1 MIPFGKGTHIMPDEE
16 WMTIDE
22 TAKYLQL
29 GKTALYDLAREG
41 TVPSSKVGSKWLF
54 SKQDLDAWVRS
65 NIPLEQFFLKTPAHI
80 EENLQLREPQ
90 IEAYQELY
98 TYFKS
103 GKKTAIIQI
112 PVGCGKSGIAAI
124 APFGIAK
131 GRVLVIAPN
140 LTIKEGLFESLDVTN
155 RQKCFWRKRGILTE
169 EAMIGGPFVT
179 TLDTGNLSV
188 CEKSHFVVSNVQQ
201 LSTNPEKWL
210 HLFPRDFFDML
221 IVDEAHHSP
230 ADSWRKVVEYFAAA
244 RVINMTA
251 TPFRADAQE
260 IEGELVYR
268 YPFKKAT
275 FKGYIKRV
283 TASYAAPSEL
293 EFTAHGETKTFT
305 LDEVLAMKEK
315 DWFSRGIAL
324 SEPCNLTI
332 VNNSLEKL
340 EQLRETGTAH
350 QLIAVAC
357 SVNHARK
364 IVQMYEARGFKAD
377 LIFSEMDEDKKV
389 DVKRRL
395 RSGELDC
402 IVQVQ
407 MLGEGFDHPKLS
419 VAAIFRPFRT
429 LAPYIQFVGR
439 ILRVIVQDSPGHP
452 DNYGHIVTHAGMN
465 LDERLREFKL
475 FESDDQKFWEDVI
488 GGKEPEPPA
497 RVLSGE
503 ARMKLSE
510 SAVVNYEIVDSM
522 IEEQFT
528 SADQKDIIKELR
540 EKFELL
546 GLDPEQAEEIVLAR
560 SGARTMSR
568 AAQPFQVLPQREWEA
583 RKKGLNDQVNR
594 AANLLINRLEINRA
608 GRELI
613 NTGVP
618 ATNNFVACVTLI
630 NKEIK
635 RKYPKPRT
643 EWSAEQFGLVTVELE
658 EFLNTLTRRYKGILN
673 DKAKGC

>member
-1 MIPFGKGTHIMPDEE
+1 MAQE
-16 WMTIDE
+16 WMTIEE
-22 TAKYLQL
+22 TARYLQV

-41 TVPSSKVGSKWLF
+41 TLPSNKVGSKWLF

-65 NIPLEQFFLKTPAHI
+65 NIPLEQFFMKTPAHI

-90 IEAYQELY
+90 VEAYRVLY
-98 TYFKS
+98 EYFKS
-103 GKKTAIIQI
+103 GKKAAIIQI

-155 RQKCFWRKRGILTE
+155 RQKCFWRKRGVLTE

-188 CEKSHFVVSNVQQ
+188 CEKSHFIVTNVQQ

-210 HLFPRDFFDML
+210 RRFPQDFFDML

-230 ADSWRKVVEYFAAA
+230 ADSWRQVREHFAAA

-260 IEGELVYR
+260 IEGDLVYR

-275 FKGYIKRV
+275 FNGYIKRV
-283 TASYAAPSEL
+283 TAFYAAPSEL
-293 EFTAHGETKTFT
+293 EFTAQGETKTYT
-305 LDEVLAMKEK
+305 LDQVLEMKEK
-315 DWFSRGIAL
+315 EWFSRGIAL
-324 SEPCNLTI
+324 SDPCNETI
-332 VNNSLEKL
+332 VVNSLQKL

-364 IVQMYEARGFKAD
+364 IVQMYEAREFKAD

-389 DVKRRL
+389 AVKRRL
-395 RSGELDC
+395 TSGELDC

-439 ILRVIVQDSPGHP
+439 ILRVIVQNSPGHP
-452 DNYGHIVTHAGMN
+452 DNYGYIVTHAGMN
-465 LDERLREFKL
+465 LDQRLREFKL
-475 FESDDQKFWEDVI
+475 FESDDQKFWEEVI

-497 RVLSGE
+497 RVMSGE

-510 SAVVNYEIVDSM
+510 SAVVNYEIVDSL

-528 SADQKDIIKELR
+528 SADQEDIIKELR
-540 EKFELL
+540 EKLELL
-546 GLDPEQAEEIVLAR
+546 GLDPEQAEAIVLAKA
-560 SGARTMSR
+560 GTRTMSK
-568 AAQPFQVLPQREWEA
+568 AAQAYQVLPQRDWET

-594 AANLLINRLEINRA
+594 AANLLINRLDINRA

-613 NTGVP
+613 NVGIA

-630 NKEIK
+630 NKELK
-635 RKYPKPRT
+635 KSYPKPRNEWRT
-643 EWSAEQFGLVTVELE
+643 EEFESAIAELE
-658 EFLNTLTRRYKGILN
+658 DVLNTLTRRYKGILN
-673 DKAKGC
+673 DKAKG

>member
-1 MIPFGKGTHIMPDEE
+1 MAEE
-16 WMTIDE
+16 WMTIEE
-22 TAKYLQL
+22 TARYLQL

-41 TVPSSKVGSKWLF
+41 SLPSNKVGSKWLF

-90 IEAYQELY
+90 IEAYQALY
-98 TYFKS
+98 EYFKS
-103 GKKTAIIQI
+103 GQKTAIIQI

-155 RQKCFWRKRGILTE
+155 RQKSFWRKRGILTD
-169 EAMIGGPFVT
+169 EAMIGGPFAT
-179 TLDTGNLSV
+179 TLETGNLSV
-188 CEKSHFVVSNVQQ
+188 CEKSHFVVSNIHQ

-210 HLFPRDFFDML
+210 QLFPRDFFDML

-230 ADSWRKVVEYFAAA
+230 ADSWRKVREHFEAA

-251 TPFRADAQE
+251 TPFRGDAQE

-283 TASYAAPSEL
+283 TASYAAPSQL
-293 EFTAHGETKTFT
+293 EFTAKGETKIYS
-305 LDEVLAMKEK
+305 LDDVLAMKDK

-324 SEPCNLTI
+324 SDPCNQTI
-332 VNNSLEKL
+332 VDNSLQRL

-364 IVQMYEARGFKAD
+364 IVQMYVARGFKAD
-377 LIFSEMDEDKKV
+377 LIYSEMDEDKKI

-395 RSGELDC
+395 TSGELDC

-439 ILRVIVQDSPGHP
+439 ILRVIVQNSPGHP
-452 DNYGHIVTHAGMN
+452 DNYGHVVTHAGMN
-465 LDERLREFKL
+465 LDERLKEFKL

-488 GGKEPEPPA
+488 GGVEPEAPA
-497 RVLSGE
+497 RVASGE
-503 ARMKLSE
+503 ARMKLAE
-510 SAVVNYEIVDSM
+510 SAVVNFEIVDSM

-528 SADQKDIIKELR
+528 SADQEDIIKELR
-540 EKFELL
+540 EKLDAL
-546 GLDPEQAEEIVLAR
+546 GLDPGQAEAIVLAK
-560 SGARTMSR
+560 SSTKTTSK
-568 AAQPFQVLPQREWEA
+568 AAQPYQVLPQREWEA
-583 RKKGLNDQVNR
+583 RKTGLNDEVNR
-594 AANLLINRLEINRA
+594 AANLLVNRLGISRS
-608 GRELI
+608 GRELM
-613 NTGVP
+613 NTGIP
-618 ATNNFVACVTLI
+618 ATNNFVGCVTLI
-630 NKEIK
+630 NKELK
-635 RKYPKPRT
+635 TKYPKPRN
-643 EWSAEQFGLVTVELE
+643 EWSVEEFGAAASGLE
-658 EFLNTLTRRYKGILN
+658 EILNTLTPRYKGILN
-673 DKAKGC
+673 GKAKG

>member
-1 MIPFGKGTHIMPDEE
+1 MVQEE
-16 WMTIDE
+16 WMTIEE
-22 TAKYLQL
+22 TARYLQL

-41 TVPSSKVGSKWLF
+41 TLPSNKVGSKWLF
-54 SKQDLDAWVRS
+54 SKRDLDAWVRS

-90 IEAYQELY
+90 AEAYKALY
-98 TYFKS
+98 EYFKT

-124 APFGIAK
+124 APFGIAR
-131 GRVLVIAPN
+131 GRVLVVAPN

-155 RQKCFWRKRGILTE
+155 RQKCFWRKRNILTE
-169 EAMIGGPFVT
+169 EAMIGGPFT
-179 TLDTGNLSV
+179 STLETGNISV

-210 HLFPRDFFDML
+210 RKFPRNFFEMI

-230 ADSWRKVVEYFAAA
+230 AESWRKVREHFKDA
-244 RVINMTA
+244 RIINMTA
-251 TPFRADAQE
+251 TPFRGDAQE
-260 IEGELVYR
+260 IEGDLVYR

-283 TASYAAPSEL
+283 MASYAAPSVL
-293 EFTAHGETKTFT
+293 EFTAKGETKTYT

-324 SEPCNLTI
+324 SEPCNKTI
-332 VNNSLEKL
+332 VDNSLQRL

-357 SVNHARK
+357 SVDHARK
-364 IVQMYEARGFKAD
+364 IVRLYEARGFKAD

-389 DVKRRL
+389 EVKRRL
-395 RSGELDC
+395 TSGELDC

-429 LAPYIQFVGR
+429 LGPYIQFVGR
-439 ILRVIVQDSPGHP
+439 ILRVIVQNSPGHP

-475 FESDDQKFWEDVI
+475 FESDDQKFWEEVI
-488 GGKEPEPPA
+488 GGKEPEPP
-497 RVLSGE
+497 VHVVSGE

-510 SAVVNYEIVDSM
+510 PAVVNYEIVDSL

-528 SADQKDIIKELR
+528 SAEQEDIIKELR
-540 EKFELL
+540 EKLELL
-546 GLDPEQAEEIVLAR
+546 GLDPEQAEAIVLSR
-560 SGARTMSR
+560 EGTRTSSR
-568 AAQPFQVLPQREWEA
+568 AAQPYQVLPQREWET
-583 RKKGLNDQVNR
+583 RKKGLNEQVNR
-594 AANLLINRLEINRA
+594 AANLLTNRLGINRS

-613 NTGVP
+613 NAGVA
-618 ATNNFVACVTLI
+618 ATNNFVACITLI
-630 NKEIK
+630 NKELK
-635 RKYPKPRT
+635 NKFPQPRNA
-643 EWSAEQFGLVTVELE
+643 WSTEQFEAANDELE
-658 EFLNTLTRRYKGILN
+658 RILNVLTRRYMGVLN
-673 DKAKGC
+673 GKAKG

>member
-1 MIPFGKGTHIMPDEE
+1 
-16 WMTIDE
+16 MTIEE
-22 TAKYLQL
+22 TARYLQL

-41 TVPSSKVGSKWLF
+41 ALPSSKVGSKWLF
-54 SKQDLDAWVRS
+54 SKRDLDAWVRS

-90 IEAYQELY
+90 VEAYKAMY
-98 TYFKS
+98 DYFKA
-103 GKKTAIIQI
+103 GNKTAIIQI

-131 GRVLVIAPN
+131 GRVLVVAPN

-155 RQKCFWRKRGILTE
+155 RQKCFWRKRNILTD
-169 EAMIGGPFVT
+169 EAMIGGPFAT

-188 CEKSHFVVSNVQQ
+188 CEKSHFVISNVQQ

-210 HLFPRDFFDML
+210 RKFPRDFFDL
-221 IVDEAHHSP
+221 IIVDEAHHSP
-230 ADSWRKVVEYFAAA
+230 ADSWKKVVEHFADA
-244 RVINMTA
+244 RIINMTA
-251 TPFRADAQE
+251 TPFRGDAQE
-260 IEGELVYR
+260 IEGDLVYR

-293 EFTAHGETKTFT
+293 EFTAKGETKVYT
-305 LDEVLAMKEK
+305 LDEVLVMKEK
-315 DWFSRGIAL
+315 DFFSRGIAL
-324 SEPCNLTI
+324 SQPCNQTI
-332 VNNSLEKL
+332 VDNSLQRL

-357 SVNHARK
+357 NVDHARK
-364 IVQMYEARGFKAD
+364 IVGLYEARGFKAD
-377 LIFSEMDEDKKV
+377 LIYSEMDEDKKV

-395 RSGELDC
+395 TSGELDC

-439 ILRVIVQDSPGHP
+439 ILRVIVQNSPGHP

-465 LDERLREFKL
+465 LDQRLREFKM
-475 FESDDQKFWEDVI
+475 FESDDQKFWEEVI

-497 RVLSGE
+497 NVANGS

-510 SAVVNYEIVDSM
+510 PAVVNYEIVDSM

-528 SADQKDIIKELR
+528 SAEQEDIIKELR
-540 EKFELL
+540 EKLELL
-546 GLDPEQAEEIVLAR
+546 GLDPEQAEAIVLSKA
-560 SGARTMSR
+560 GDKTITK
-568 AAQPFQVLPQREWEA
+568 AAQPYQVLPQREWET

-594 AANLLINRLEINRA
+594 AATLLLNRLGINRA

-613 NTGVP
+613 TIGVA
-618 ATNNFVACVTLI
+618 ATNNFVGCVTLI
-630 NKEIK
+630 NKELK
-635 RKYPKPRT
+635 NRHPKPRT
-643 EWSAEQFGLVTVELE
+643 EWSTEQFEAATAGLEDV
-658 EFLNTLTRRYKGILN
+658 LNVLTRRYKGLLSG
-673 DKAKGC
+673 KKG